1 MGCIARRVGYNSRC
15 THLVQCLL
23 RLPLSGFRRF
33 WFVAE
38 PGFALEKPM
47 NMYWVVLLLAV
58 IVEIAWALSLKWI
71 QMNPGV
77 ASIGTSLVL
86 TGLNMLML
94 SYAMRGIPVGTAYAV
109 WTGLGA
115 VGITVIG
122 IVWFKDPAQLSRLL
136 FMGLIIVGVV
146 GLKLTARSA

>member
-1 MGCIARRVGYNSRC
+1 
-15 THLVQCLL
+15 
-23 RLPLSGFRRF
+23 
-33 WFVAE
+33 
-38 PGFALEKPM
+38 M
-47 NMYWVVLLLAV
+47 NVYWVVLLLAV

-71 QMNPGV
+71 QMSPGV
-77 ASIGTSLVL
+77 WSIGTSLVL

-122 IVWFKDPAQLSRLL
+122 IIWFKDPAQFSRLL
-136 FMGLIIVGVV
+136 FMALIIVGVV
-146 GLKLTARSA
+146 GLKLTARPA

>member
-1 MGCIARRVGYNSRC
+1 MSIG
-15 THLVQCLL
+15 
-23 RLPLSGFRRF
+23 
-33 WFVAE
+33 W
-38 PGFALEKPM
+38 
-47 NMYWVVLLLAV
+47 LAV

-71 QMNPGV
+71 QGDPGI
-77 ASIGTSLVL
+77 ASIGTSLLL

-122 IVWFKDPAQLSRLL
+122 IIWFRDPLSAARLA
-136 FMGLIIVGVV
+136 FMAMVIVGVA
-146 GLKLTARSA
+146 GLKLTAKGA

>member
-1 MGCIARRVGYNSRC
+1 
-15 THLVQCLL
+15 
-23 RLPLSGFRRF
+23 
-33 WFVAE
+33 
-38 PGFALEKPM
+38 M
-47 NMYWVVLLLAV
+47 NVYWVVLLLAV

-71 QMNPGV
+71 QTQPGV
-77 ASIGTSLVL
+77 WSIGTSLLL

-122 IVWFKDPAQLSRLL
+122 ILWFSDPLSATRVA
-136 FMGLIIVGVV
+136 FMALIIVGVV
-146 GLKLTARSA
+146 GLKLTAKAG

>member
-1 MGCIARRVGYNSRC
+1 MSSQAASFGFPAVLVPVRAR
-15 THLVQCLL
+15 
-23 RLPLSGFRRF
+23 
-33 WFVAE
+33 
-38 PGFALEKPM
+38 LEKPM
-47 NMYWVVLLLAV
+47 NRYWVVLLLAV

-115 VGITVIG
+115 VGITVVG
-122 IVWFKDPAQLSRLL
+122 IVWLKDPAQLSRLL

>member
-1 MGCIARRVGYNSRC
+1 MDPN
-15 THLVQCLL
+15 
-23 RLPLSGFRRF
+23 
-33 WFVAE
+33 E
-38 PGFALEKPM
+38 PGC
-47 NMYWVVLLLAV
+47 
-58 IVEIAWALSLKWI
+58 
-71 QMNPGV
+71 GV
-77 ASIGTSLVL
+77 DWHL

-115 VGITVIG
+115 VGITVVG
-122 IVWFKDPAQLSRLL
+122 IVWLKDPAQLSRLL